1 MVVIHNRSQLVSA
14 YILSAVTVAVAAL
27 GSLMLTETA
36 SVKLTVPPQKLV
48 AGATLSGSQTGGDL
62 KTQHIEAAVTDT
74 QVGTATTVSVA
85 AKYAVGEVVFSCAT
99 SECPSTLTVPSGT
112 LLATDRSLGY
122 FTQSDAAVTRTRQG
136 KASVRA
142 TAAGASWNTAR
153 NTITVINNSSQFP
166 IGLQVTNP
174 AAVAGGADASSAQV
188 IQQSDWDGVRAALA
202 ARVTDALDVALKA
215 KAIQMSYIEN
225 GPPALTMS
233 TDHKVGD
240 MVGSFTMTMRGTVGA
255 TAFYNSEAISL
266 IRAALEAKI
275 PAGQQL
281 TSDAVQITW
290 HILQTSPN
298 GDVTVSGTALGYVTP
313 KLSIDALRG
322 RIRGL
327 SPADARRSLE
337 RTVPGSSVEIRI
349 SPVAVPWLP
358 LVAEHIS
365 ITVLVRPLG
374 Q

>member
-1 MVVIHNRSQLVSA
+1 MVQNRRQLVSA

-48 AGATLSGSQTGGDL
+48 ADATLSGSQTGGDL
-62 KTQHIEAAVTDT
+62 KTQHIEAAVTET
-74 QVGTATTVSVA
+74 QDATATTVSVA
-85 AKYAVGEVVFSCAT
+85 AKYAAGEVVFSCAT
-99 SECPSTLTVPSGT
+99 SECPSTFTIPAGA

-122 FTQSDAAVTRTRQG
+122 LTQSDAVVTRTRPG

-142 TAAGASWNTAR
+142 TAAGASWNAAR
-153 NTITVINNSSQFP
+153 NTITLINNSSQFP
-166 IGLQVTNP
+166 TGLTVTNP
-174 AAVAGGADASSAQV
+174 AAIAGGADASSAQV
-188 IQQSDWDGVRAALA
+188 IQQSDWDGVRATLA
-202 ARVTDALDVALKA
+202 ARVADALDVALKA
-215 KAIQMSYIEN
+215 KAIHMSYIEI
-225 GPPALTMS
+225 GPPALTVS
-233 TDHKVGD
+233 TNHKVGD
-240 MVGSFTMTMRGTVGA
+240 VVGSFTMTMRGTVGA
-255 TAFYNSEAISL
+255 TAFYDSEAISL
-266 IRAALEAKI
+266 IHAALEAKI

-281 TSDAVQITW
+281 TGDTVQITW
-290 HILQTSPN
+290 HILQTTPN
-298 GDVTVSGTALGYVTP
+298 GDVTVSGTALAYLTP
-313 KLSIDALRG
+313 KLSTDTLRAG
-322 RIRGL
+322 IRGL

-374 Q
+374 R

>member
-1 MVVIHNRSQLVSA
+1 MVHDRRQLMPA
-14 YILSAVTVAVAAL
+14 YILSAVIVAVAAL

-48 AGATLSGSQTGGDL
+48 ATATLSGSPTGGDL
-62 KTQHIEAAVTDT
+62 KTQHIDAAVTDT
-74 QVGTATTVSVA
+74 QVGTATIVSVP
-85 AKYAVGEVVFSCAT
+85 AKYAAGDVVFSCAT
-99 SECPSTLTVPSGT
+99 SECPSTFTVPSGT

-122 FTQSDAAVTRTRQG
+122 FTQSDAVVTTTRQG
-136 KASVRA
+136 RAAVRA
-142 TAAGASWNTAR
+142 TAAGASWNTGR
-153 NTITVINNSSQFP
+153 NTVTVINNSSQFP
-166 IGLQVTNP
+166 NGLHVTNP
-174 AAVAGGADASSAQV
+174 AAIAGGADASSAQV

-202 ARVTDALDVALKA
+202 ARVSDALDVALKA
-215 KAIQMSYIEN
+215 KAPQMSYIEN
-225 GPPALTMS
+225 GPPALTVS
-233 TDHKVGD
+233 SNRKVGE
-240 MVGSFTMTMRGTVGA
+240 MVTLFTMTMRGTVGA

-281 TSDAVQITW
+281 ISESVQVTW
-290 HILQTSPN
+290 HILQTNPN

-313 KLSIDALRG
+313 RLSTATLRD

-327 SPADARRSLE
+327 STADARRSLE
-337 RTVPGSSVEIRI
+337 RAVPGSSVEIRI

-365 ITVLVRPLG
+365 ITVLVQPLG
-374 Q
+374 P